1 MKTQIRILSFIIALV
16 TITVCFT
23 GCAGNKE
30 DVSEVISSAQ
40 KVLING
46 TEVYTVEA
54 RMGAFQGKQGD
65 YIEFIF
71 SEPQKINTVHIIEKT
86 TSVRQFNIYADED
99 GKYKLLHTGKTIFND
114 TIPVEE
120 TETSAIKIV
129 ILNTE
134 IGNDN
139 FIIQGIT
146 AYNITDKGE

>member
-23 GCAGNKE
+23 GCAGDEE
-30 DVSEVISSAQ
+30 DISEVISSAQ

-46 TEVYTVEA
+46 TEVDTVEA

-86 TSVRQFNIYADED
+86 TSVRHFNIYADED
-99 GKYKLLHTGKTIFND
+99 GKYKLLYTGKTIFND